1 MSFSK
6 ESEFNAAAN
15 LPKSSSAAGRTRR
28 PPGNTSTCMS
38 FDT

>member
-6 ESEFNAAAN
+6 ESGFIAAAN

-28 PPGNTSTCMS
+28 PLGNTSTYMS
-38 FDT
+38 FDI